1 MAQNLT
7 VHDKPVRKFS
17 LQDLVPRKKRK
28 SRDMLAISP
37 AANAF
42 LNLLMIIVCAMV
54 LIPIYVIVI
63 SSVTAESALT
73 ANGYRLWPA
82 KFATVAYQFLF
93 TQGSIVITAY
103 ENTIIATVAGTLIAV
118 TMVGLYAYAIS
129 RDNFKFKTFFTFFAF
144 FTMLFSGGLV
154 SYYMVVRQVLQIQN
168 SLWALFLPSAF
179 SPFWVIVM
187 RTFYRANVPNELIE
201 SARIDGGGEWR
212 ILLQIVLPLSTPG
225 LATVA
230 LFSAIGIWNNFFN
243 CLLLVD
249 DAKYYS
255 LQFTIYTTLN
265 NIRFLL
271 ENADKMAGIYT
282 TLNNIRFLLENAD
295 KMAGLVNVSELPS
308 QTFRMAMAVVTVGP
322 IVLAYPYFQRFFIR
336 GLTIGAVKG

>member
-1 MAQNLT
+1 MDMT
-7 VHDKPVRKFS
+7 VKPASQQVHSGFS
-17 LQDLVPRKKRK
+17 WRK
-28 SRDMLAISP
+28 SRFLKSAQRDVLSITTTT
-37 AANAF
+37 NVL
-42 LNLLMIIVCAMV
+42 LNLLLIFCCILT

-63 SSVTAESALT
+63 SSLT
-73 ANGYRLWPA
+73 SEASLAANGYRLWPEEFSA
-82 KFATVAYQFLF
+82 KAYTFLF
-93 TQGSIVITAY
+93 SQGSIVLTAY
-103 ENTIIATVAGTLIAV
+103 KNTVISTVAGTLLSVI
-118 TMVGLYAYAIS
+118 MVGLYAYPLS
-129 RDNFKFKTFFTFFAF
+129 RDNFKFGTFFTFYAF

-154 SYYMVVRQVLQIQN
+154 AYYMVARQILLLQN
-168 SLWALFLPSAF
+168 TLWALFLPSAF

-187 RTFYRANVPNELIE
+187 RTFYKANVPNEIIE
-201 SARIDGGGEWR
+201 AARIDGASEWR
-212 ILLQIVLPLSTPG
+212 TFLQIVLPLSTPG

-249 DAKYYS
+249 NAQYYN

-271 ENADKMAGIYT
+271 ENADKMQA
-282 TLNNIRFLLENAD
+282 
-295 KMAGLVNVSELPS
+295 LVNVSELPS

-322 IVLAYPYFQRFFIR
+322 IILAYPFFQRFFVK

>member
-1 MAQNLT
+1 MDIT
-7 VHDKPVRKFS
+7 VKPAPRLAYTFFS
-17 LQDLVPRKKRK
+17 KRK
-28 SRDMLAISP
+28 HRDVLAVSP
-37 AANAF
+37 ITNTI
-42 LNLLMIIVCAMV
+42 LNLLLIFFCIVT

-63 SSVTAESALT
+63 SSVTSEASLT

-82 KFATVAYQFLF
+82 EFSGMAYRFLF
-93 TQGSIVITAY
+93 SQGSIVMTAY
-103 ENTIIATVAGTLIAV
+103 KNTIISTTAGTILSVI
-118 TMVGLYAYAIS
+118 MVGLYAYPLS
-129 RDNFKFKTFFTFFAF
+129 RDNFKFGRFFTFFAF

-154 SYYMVVRQVLQIQN
+154 SYYMVTRQILLLQN
-168 SLWALFLPSAF
+168 TLWALFLPSAF

-187 RTFYRANVPNELIE
+187 RTFYKANVPNEIIE
-201 SARIDGGGEWR
+201 AARMDGANEWR
-212 ILLQIVLPLSTPG
+212 TFIQIVLPLSIPG

-249 DAKYYS
+249 DAEFYS

-271 ENADKMAGIYT
+271 ENADKMQ
-282 TLNNIRFLLENAD
+282 
-295 KMAGLVNVSELPS
+295 GLVNVSELPS

-322 IVLAYPYFQRFFIR
+322 IILAYPFFQRFFVK
-336 GLTIGAVKG
+336 GLTIGAIKG

>member
-1 MAQNLT
+1 
-7 VHDKPVRKFS
+7 
-17 LQDLVPRKKRK
+17 
-28 SRDMLAISP
+28 MLAVSP
-37 AANAF
+37 VANAF
-42 LNLLMIIVCAMV
+42 LNLLMVIACLLT

-63 SSVTAESALT
+63 SSVTSEAALT
-73 ANGYRLWPA
+73 ENGYRLWPA
-82 KFATVAYQFLF
+82 EFATVAYTFLF
-93 TQGSIVITAY
+93 NKGSILITAY
-103 ENTIIATVAGTLIAV
+103 VNTIIATLAGTFLAV
-118 TMVGLYAYAIS
+118 VMVGLYAYAIS
-129 RDNFKFKTFFTFFAF
+129 RDNFKFKTFFTFYAF
-144 FTMLFSGGLV
+144 FTMLFGGGLV
-154 SYYMVVRQVLQIQN
+154 AYYMVTRQVLGIQD

-187 RTFYRANVPNELIE
+187 RTFYKANVPNEVIE
-201 SARIDGGGEWR
+201 SARMDGASEWR
-212 ILLQIVLPLSTPG
+212 TLLQIVLPLSVPG

-249 DAKYYS
+249 EAKYYS

-271 ENADKMAGIYT
+271 ENADKMQ
-282 TLNNIRFLLENAD
+282 
-295 KMAGLVNVSELPS
+295 GLVNVSTLPS

-322 IVLAYPYFQRFFIR
+322 IILAYPFFQKYFIR